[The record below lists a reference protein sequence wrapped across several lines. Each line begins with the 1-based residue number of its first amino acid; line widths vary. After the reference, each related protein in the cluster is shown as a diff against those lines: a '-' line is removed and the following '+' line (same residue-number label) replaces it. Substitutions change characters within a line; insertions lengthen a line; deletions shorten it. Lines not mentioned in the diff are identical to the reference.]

1 MTQSVGK
8 IATKSSEPGLIEQID
23 IFSNKT
29 GKSVSLANGLISF
42 TYVESIMNDTIK
54 VNLSFIDSG
63 NTIDNKNIIEGLPLV
78 GQERVILKFTDN
90 NKNTLGGQPE
100 LVLYVNKITPTDSK
114 TQKSIISL
122 ELVSKESIL
131 NQKIRITKRLD
142 GKISDHVKTILTSQD
157 YLKTEKKVEVEDTIN
172 NFNFFG
178 NNKKSFYT
186 INWLSKKG
194 VSAKSQKLGTSA
206 GYFFYETSEGFFFK
220 SIDGLLEQEAKT
232 KLIYNETPDS
242 FGKNIPEGY
251 DQKVLKFN
259 KNNNVNVQDKLKMGT
274 FSNRTVLFDPFTCY
288 YEVKAPITNETE
300 DSLKMGGKELPLGE
314 ENRNKEFDIP
324 GKNKDFS
331 RTQYFL
337 LDKGTAPTGNS
348 DQQIEKSAEENFEYG
363 QIANQSMMRY
373 NQLYSMRASITI
385 AGNFSLHAGDAIH
398 VDSPGLEKKNTS
410 DIDRRDGGL
419 YIITDICHKIDSQG
433 TFTQCNLV
441 RDSFGRKPPKR

>member
-29 GKSVSLANGLISF
+29 GKSVSLSNGLISF

-90 NKNTLGGQPE
+90 NKNTLGGQPQ
-100 LVLYVNKITPTDSK
+100 LVLYVNKITPIDSK
-114 TQKSIISL
+114 TQKSIIAL

-186 INWLSKKG
+186 INWLSKKA
-194 VSAKSQKLGTSA
+194 VSAKSQKLGESA
-206 GYFFYETSEGFFFK
+206 GYIFYETSEGFFFK
-220 SIDGLLEQEAKT
+220 SIDSLLDEKT
-232 KLIYNETPDS
+232 NPPKLKLLYNETPDVR
-242 FGKNIPEGY
+242 GQNIPEQY
-251 DQKVLKFN
+251 DQKILRFQKM
-259 KNNNVNVQDKLKMGT
+259 NNVNVQEKLKMGT
-274 FSNRTVLFDPFTCY
+274 FTNRTVLFDPFACY
-288 YEVKAPITNETE
+288 YEVKTVSPGS
-300 DSLKMGGKELPLGE
+300 DLKTGGKELFLDE
-314 ENRNKEFDIP
+314 CRNKEFDIQ
-324 GKNKDFS
+324 GTNKDFS

-337 LDKGTAPTGNS
+337 LDKGTAPTGDS

>member
-1 MTQSVGK
+1 MAQ
-8 IATKSSEPGLIEQID
+8 IATKLSDPTQSFQKLTLH
-23 IFSNKT
+23 SNKNPGDT
-29 GKSVSLANGLISF
+29 VSLLDGLVDF
-42 TYVESIMNDTIK
+42 QYFESIMSDTIR
-54 VNLSFIDSG
+54 VNLIFGDSG
-63 NTIDNKNIIEGLPLV
+63 NSINDKTVLEGLPLV
-78 GQERVILKFTDN
+78 GQERVEIKFKDN
-90 NKNTLGGQPE
+90 AENFIGDKPE
-100 LVLYVNKITPTDSK
+100 LILYVNKVTPLENK
-114 TQKSIISL
+114 TQKSLVGL
-122 ELVSKESIL
+122 ELVSKEFIM
-131 NQKIRITKRLD
+131 NEKVRITKRMD
-142 GKISDHVKTILTSQD
+142 GKVSDHIKTILTSQD
-157 YLKTEKKVEVEDTIN
+157 YLRTEKKVDVEDTIN

-220 SIDGLLEQEAKT
+220 SIDGLLEQEVKT

-300 DSLKMGGKELPLGE
+300 GSLKMGGKQLALGE

-373 NQLYSMRASITI
+373 AQLYSTRASISI

-398 VDSPGLEKKNTS
+398 IDSPGLEKKNTS